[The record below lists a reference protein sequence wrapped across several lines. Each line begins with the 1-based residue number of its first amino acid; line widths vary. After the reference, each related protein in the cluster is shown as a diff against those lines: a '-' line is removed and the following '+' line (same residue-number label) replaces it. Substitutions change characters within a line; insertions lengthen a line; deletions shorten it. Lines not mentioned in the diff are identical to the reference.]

1 MYAQSRSCITWT
13 QLKTLV
19 QAWRGHV
26 CSKSVMHY
34 LDTTKNISTSMEGP
48 CNAQSRSCITWTQ
61 LKTLVQAWRGHVC
74 SKSVMHYLDT
84 TKNISTS
91 MEGPCMLK
99 VGHALPGHN

>member
-26 CSKSVMHY
+26 CSK
-34 LDTTKNISTSMEGP
+34 
-48 CNAQSRSCITWTQ
+48 
-61 LKTLVQAWRGHVC
+61 C
-74 SKSVMHYLDT
+74 SKSLMHYLDT

-99 VGHALPGHN
+99 VLKVAHALPGHN

>member
-26 CSKSVMHY
+26 C
-34 LDTTKNISTSMEGP
+34 
-48 CNAQSRSCITWTQ
+48 ITWTQ

-74 SKSVMHYLDT
+74 SKSLMHYLDT

-99 VGHALPGHN
+99 VAHALPGHN

>member
-26 CSKSVMHY
+26 CSKSLMHY

-48 CNAQSRSCITWTQ
+48 CNAQSRSCI
-61 LKTLVQAWRGHVC
+61 
-74 SKSVMHYLDT
+74 MHYLDT

-99 VGHALPGHN
+99 VAHALPGHN